1 MSDRVTVLETLRNPV
16 ARRINFS
23 FVAGNGMRIT
33 VNQTTFERVAAA
45 IERGG
50 GVRGGIGLIVRTT
63 MPDPNAG
70 AMYFPQEDRT
80 INPPIPANTIIVNPI
95 NGPRQ
100 QGQLIHEAVHASFDL
115 TLTRL
120 PAVDNEAAAYIAIAL
135 YWQILGVRPRNSNH
149 PLVVDSFAAAAS
161 ITRTGQVDTA
171 VLTMLKNTI
180 SSLPSLNGAGMKI
193 CFLSDG

>member
-1 MSDRVTVLETLRNPV
+1 
-16 ARRINFS
+16 
-23 FVAGNGMRIT
+23 MRIT

-120 PAVDNEAAAYIAIAL
+120 PSVDNEAAAYIAIAL
-135 YWQILGVRPRNSNH
+135 YWQMMGFRSRNPNN
-149 PLVVDSFAAAAS
+149 PLVVNAFAAAAS
-161 ITRTGQVDTA
+161 VLRTGRVDMA
-171 VLTMLKNTI
+171 VLTLLRNTI
-180 SSLPSLNGAGMKI
+180 VSLPPYNRAGMKN
-193 CFLSDG
+193 CYVSDG